1 VHARLGHV
9 EYKGFYRR
17 ESTLPRWITA
27 IGDSPTK
34 IAPMLANVGTSNR
47 FSGLAAQTCG
57 RNVHP
62 NNRFAGVP
70 RRRN

>member
-1 VHARLGHV
+1 MEDA
-9 EYKGFYRR
+9 
-17 ESTLPRWITA
+17 STKLPSTF
-27 IGDSPTK
+27 S
-34 IAPMLANVGTSNR
+34 NVGASDR
-47 FSGLAAQTCG
+47 FSDLAAQTCG

>member
-1 VHARLGHV
+1 MDYCDRG
-9 EYKGFYRR
+9 
-17 ESTLPRWITA
+17 S
-27 IGDSPTK
+27 TK
-34 IAPMLANVGTSNR
+34 ISPMFANVGASNR
-47 FSGLAAQTCG
+47 FSGLATQTCG